1 MAKKKKSV
9 AGEFTCVYMFNLQAV
24 IQKQWSL
31 NHTTRPGPE
40 PQWTTPGLNLTVAA
54 VQSQVIYLLHRF
66 RISLPT
72 ALCQASAEPMGPLE
86 RQIRPEKSWCGKQ
99 KRCLTEEKHQEK
111 IPLLHVQL
119 CCLMFFSQAVLR
131 GAELTRGDGRKPG
144 RERKRTKV
152 KFWLAYGCD
161 NMTCSVS

>member
-1 MAKKKKSV
+1 
-9 AGEFTCVYMFNLQAV
+9 MFNLQAV

-40 PQWTTPGLNLTVAA
+40 PLWTTRGLNLTVVA
-54 VQSQVIYLLHRF
+54 VQRQAIYLLHRF

-72 ALCQASAEPMGPLE
+72 ALCQASVEPMGPLE
-86 RQIRPEKSWCGKQ
+86 SRYDLKNLGAENKRDACQKESIRKN
-99 KRCLTEEKHQEK
+99 
-111 IPLLHVQL
+111 PLLHVQL
-119 CCLMFFSQAVLR
+119 CCLMFFSQAVLG

-144 RERKRTKV
+144 RERKRTKA

-161 NMTCSVS
+161 NMTCSAS

>member
-1 MAKKKKSV
+1 MAKVAKKKSV

-40 PQWTTPGLNLTVAA
+40 PLWTTPGLNLTIAA

-72 ALCQASAEPMGPLE
+72 ALCQASVEPMGPLE
-86 RQIRPEKSWCGKQ
+86 SRYDLKNLGAENKSDAWKKESIRKN
-99 KRCLTEEKHQEK
+99 
-111 IPLLHVQL
+111 PLLHVHF
-119 CCLMFFSQAVLR
+119 CCLMFFSQAVL

-152 KFWLAYGCD
+152 KSWLAYECD